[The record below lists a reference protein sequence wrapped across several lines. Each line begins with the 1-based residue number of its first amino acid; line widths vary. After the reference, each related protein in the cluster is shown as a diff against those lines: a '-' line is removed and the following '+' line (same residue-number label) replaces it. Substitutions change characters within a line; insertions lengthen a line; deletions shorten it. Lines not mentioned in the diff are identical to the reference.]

1 MNKTIKDL
9 LKMQEELNQ
18 SIRNF
23 YSRNLIDTSSNN
35 PLNVSITLTIP
46 DTFGLSSNDMLRIEK
61 IWQHPTEGYIDM
73 KIYGSETILSFEQF
87 SNEELLYIAEELW
100 QNN

>member
-1 MNKTIKDL
+1 
-9 LKMQEELNQ
+9 MQEQLNQ

-23 YSRNLIDTSSNN
+23 YSRNLIDTSSDN
-35 PLNVSITLTIP
+35 PLNVSITLTTP
-46 DTFGLSSNDMLRIEK
+46 DAFGLSSNDMIRIEK

-73 KIYGSETILSFEQF
+73 KIYGCETIMPFEQF
-87 SNEELLYIAEELW
+87 SNEELLFIAEKLW